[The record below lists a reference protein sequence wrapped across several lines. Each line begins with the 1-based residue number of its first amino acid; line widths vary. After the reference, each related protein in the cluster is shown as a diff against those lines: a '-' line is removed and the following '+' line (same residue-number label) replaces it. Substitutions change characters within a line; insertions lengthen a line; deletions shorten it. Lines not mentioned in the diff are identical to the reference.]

1 MALSCLLG
9 IKEAARR
16 YVPVLAFTASL
27 SPSTRSYQLMDQN
40 NPSEIEPNV
49 GGQNKRCLHSH
60 LLLTSSSK
68 RTPLCFNETFGGK
81 RGEPFSKVAGLS

>member
-1 MALSCLLG
+1 M
-9 IKEAARR
+9 
-16 YVPVLAFTASL
+16 LAITASL

-40 NPSEIEPNV
+40 DPSEIKPNDS
-49 GGQNKRCLHSH
+49 GQNETCLHSH

-68 RTPLCFNETFGGK
+68 RTPLLCFDESSGWK